1 MGQAY
6 GLGPYLSKEGI
17 MGHSLIA
24 FVVVLGVLIFFHEL
38 GHFLV
43 ARLFGVGVETFSL
56 GFGPKV
62 YKKKVGLTEYCLSII
77 PLGGYVKMVGEDP
90 GAAVS
95 PEEKELSFTHKTLF
109 QKSLIVAAGPMFNFF
124 LAILI
129 FYVLF
134 QVSGTYYVKPVVGT
148 VADKSP
154 AISAGIKTGDLILAI
169 DGTRVESWDD
179 MVLLIGKGKGDSITL
194 LVERNGEKLTIAVVP
209 EKTTSTNIFG
219 ETIEKPMIGIA
230 ASGDVVHERLN
241 PVQALGTSFSKT
253 WEIIEL
259 TILSVGKIFTGSVS
273 AKTLGGPIM
282 IAQMAGKQA
291 EAGMANLAF
300 FIAMLSINLG
310 IINLFPVPVLDGGHL
325 LFFGLEAVTGKPPG
339 ERLREKANQFGM
351 VLLLALMVFVFY
363 NDILRIFNG
372 G

>member
-1 MGQAY
+1 
-6 GLGPYLSKEGI
+6 
-17 MGHSLIA
+17 MGHSLVA

-62 YKKKVGLTEYCLSII
+62 YKKKVGMTDYCLSMI

-90 GAAVS
+90 DARIAAKDIS
-95 PEEKELSFTHKTLF
+95 LSFNHKKLY
-109 QKSLIVAAGPMFNFF
+109 QKSLIVAAGPVFNFL

-134 QVSGTYYVKPVVGT
+134 QVSGSYYVKAVVGT
-148 VADKSP
+148 VADDSP
-154 AISAGIKTGDLILAI
+154 AISAGIKPGDRIVAI
-169 DGTRVESWDD
+169 DGNEVHSWDD
-179 MVLLIGKGKGDSITL
+179 MVALIGKARGTSLEIL
-194 LVERNGEKLTIAVVP
+194 IERADQNLSFNVVP
-209 EKTTSTNIFG
+209 AISTTTNIFG
-219 ETIEKPMIGIA
+219 ETIEKPMIGIS
-230 ASGDVVHERLN
+230 ASGDMVHERLN
-241 PVQALGTSFSKT
+241 PFQAMGTALVRT
-253 WEIIEL
+253 WDIIRL
-259 TILSVGKIFTGSVS
+259 TVLSVAKIFSGSVS
-273 AKTLGGPIM
+273 PKTLGGPIM
-282 IAQMAGKQA
+282 IAQIAGQQA
-291 EAGMANLAF
+291 QAGIANLAF

-325 LFFGLEAVTGKPPG
+325 FFFGVEALTGKPASEG
-339 ERLREKANQFGM
+339 LREKANQFGI

-363 NDILRIFNG
+363 NDILRLFNG